1 MDDQLILILRCGEY
15 RNLLEFDPELE
26 KESARDPLD
35 SVLVALGAVRFSA
48 NGAEVLNYEGPFGV
62 GYGVA
67 ILYSEGPTS

>member
-1 MDDQLILILRCGEY
+1 VLRCGEY
-15 RNLLEFDPELE
+15 RNLLESDPELE
-26 KESARDPLD
+26 KESAQDA
-35 SVLVALGAVRFSA
+35 LVSMGPVGFSA